1 MITPWP
7 KVSPGT
13 VPCDGLSSG
22 KREENRMKKIMMK
35 SITFRLGGGYN
46 HFAVVAALAL
56 AFAGMIPCS
65 SFAGM
70 TPLFTDG
77 LQVQFTTGD
86 RETVDCGINLKHGS
100 PISYWQSEPGC
111 ASPLTLAKVHFRP
124 NWQTNAFRR
133 ADGTFRPAVRFIR
146 NANNTDSVKD
156 NNGTGTEIT
165 QMYLASTNTTLNLGA
180 ASTWFLVM
188 NNLIVNNQKGLF
200 GFDGDPRF
208 GAFFI
213 GSDNQLRLHNN
224 ANPGNNSNIQPVVG
238 AANLIDSRGTGS
250 RMTSGLN
257 GSEVVNIAQSSSAR
271 SAAGPFV
278 LGRMIGVNNSAA
290 ADIAEVI
297 VYNRA
302 MNDAEVRIVRN
313 ALAARWGLTIANPLW
328 TAAADGFCDD
338 LVGVGSSTATGN
350 GRIPGAVETSGNAGG
365 LSLSVPSGAL
375 AGTDGYLLMAH
386 DGAGL
391 VSAWDAESKILRIA
405 RVWRVQNTLATTP
418 AVTVSVD
425 GATIAPGVTGL
436 ACRLLYRADA
446 TRPFADTGLAGVPSG
461 TTVSFAFAA
470 GAFKAGD
477 YAVAITGGTASAT
490 VAPGTEDITVW
501 FTPDAGVVT
510 NESGA
515 VTNWVNQGSVGAVS
529 DLHAYTGT
537 VTVAENALTSSDGTT
552 THNALRFAT
561 ACLMTEG
568 ATSHGLQP
576 NQLSSWFIV
585 YEPSFVADEQRDA
598 GLFGF
603 NNNNARYGAFFRN
616 MDGGY
621 NISGF
626 QGGYPNNELARTDIP
641 KAWHVVDMTQY
652 PSIEGATRGSIAARG
667 VTTSPSGAQPSYQI
681 QTTANFKVGHF
692 REDTWGKFFN
702 GGIAELRI
710 YSRPLNPIERMYV
723 AKELSD
729 KYGLA
734 FNHPFWNASSTDAA
748 TYRTEIQMTGLS
760 KMTGTGGATG
770 FMSGGMTISTGDA
783 GGDITDIWFA
793 HNGESLAWTTVGGVT
808 ALARSWCLTGL
819 GVTLPSMRLTFLLG
833 GAEDGSEYAVLFRE
847 SDAASWMRLPV
858 SADVSPGM
866 VSVNLPAGLPSGYIT
881 LGKVGAGETL
891 ERPCAAVGDGLMGWY
906 RADTGVTVAGGVVT
920 TWRNLGL
927 VGSAADFTASGSPR
941 LSTSAFP
948 RASGLSEAS
957 VSFDG
962 SSYMTTAEAT
972 KWYTSWNNNNTWFA
986 VFRLGAG
993 VVPSNMGV
1001 FGEVD
1006 NNGSRFGA
1014 FFVEAA
1020 QGVVTAL
1027 RTHAFVDNNAGMF
1040 CVMQDTGILDG
1051 EASLI
1056 DSCRLGKYVDS
1067 YLDGRWQDGK
1077 YKSDMSTALPSR
1089 FYMGKMLSGLSA
1101 FNGDIAE
1108 VRVYNRTLKTVE
1120 RNIVAN
1126 HLAARYGIAL
1136 RDNLLYGGATDG
1148 CVLDVVG
1155 IGRTIADGSAPNTSN
1170 GGSVTNSW
1178 SVYAASNITVSDN
1191 SAGLTLSAAG
1201 TLADGDYVLAGHG
1214 VKDNAWVPVA
1224 SDVKR
1229 LKRAWHITKTNAA
1242 SLDLALAFT
1251 LADAGVGLLDAK
1263 EKPVYGLFRSL
1274 DGGAT
1279 WSAVDVPLVQTAGGF
1294 TCTLP
1299 ASAFAEGQ
1307 YTLGAHV
1314 TPLGTMVIFR

>member
-1 MITPWP
+1 MA
-7 KVSPGT
+7 KNNYFRFGSSP
-13 VPCDGLSSG
+13 
-22 KREENRMKKIMMK
+22 
-35 SITFRLGGGYN
+35 
-46 HFAVVAALAL
+46 FAGAAAFAL

-70 TPLFTDG
+70 TSLFTDG

-156 NNGTGTEIT
+156 NNGTGTAIT

-338 LVGVGSSTATGN
+338 LVGVGSSMATGD

-391 VSAWDAESKILRIA
+391 VPAWDVVTKILRIP
-405 RVWRVQNTLATTP
+405 RVWRVQGSFATMP

-425 GATIAPGVTGL
+425 GATVAPGVTGL

-446 TRPFADTGLAGVPSG
+446 AQPFVDTGLNGTTSG
-461 TTVSFAFAA
+461 GTVSFAFAS

-477 YAVAITGGTASAT
+477 YAVAITGGTTSAT
-490 VAPGTEDITVW
+490 AAPGTEDITVW

-515 VTNWVNQGSVGAVS
+515 VTNWINQGSIGAVS

-561 ACLMTEG
+561 ACLMTAG
-568 ATSHGLQP
+568 TTSHGLAET
-576 NQLSSWFIV
+576 QLSSWFIV
-585 YEPSFVADEQRDA
+585 YEPSLVADEQKDA

-603 NNNNARYGAFFRN
+603 NNNNARYGAFFPTAS
-616 MDGGY
+616 GGY
-621 NISGF
+621 NIAGF
-626 QGGYPNNELARTDIP
+626 QGGIVDNYIQQPSSDIP

-652 PSIEGATRGSIAARG
+652 PSVEGYTRGSIAVQGA
-667 VTTSPSGAQPSYQI
+667 TASKSGNQQSSFAI
-681 QTTANFKVGHF
+681 QTTARFKMGHF

-734 FNHPFWNASSTDAA
+734 FNHPFWIASETAAA
-748 TYRTEIQMTGLS
+748 TYRTEIQMTGLG
-760 KMTGTGGATG
+760 KIVGTGGATG
-770 FMSGGMTISTGDA
+770 LMSGGLMISAGDA
-783 GGDITDIWFA
+783 GDDITDIWFA
-793 HNGESLAWTTVGGVT
+793 HNGESLAWTTIDGT
-808 ALARSWCLTGL
+808 TSLARSWCLEYSGT
-819 GVTLPSMRLTFLLG
+819 TLPAMRLTFSLG

-847 SDAASWMRLPV
+847 SDTASWTRLPV
-858 SADVSPGM
+858 SADVSLGM
-866 VSVNLPAGLPSGYIT
+866 VSVNLPAGLPSGYFT
-881 LGKVGAGETL
+881 LGKTGAGATL
-891 ERPCAAVGDGLMGWY
+891 ERPCAAVGSGLAGWY

-948 RASGLSEAS
+948 RASGASEAS

-972 KWYTSWNNNNTWFA
+972 KWYTAANNNNTWFA

-993 VVPSNMGV
+993 VAPSNMGV

-1014 FFVEAA
+1014 FFVQAA

-1027 RTHAFVDNNAGMF
+1027 RTHAFVDNNSGMF
-1040 CVMQDTGILDG
+1040 CVMQDSGVLGG

-1056 DSCRLGKYVDS
+1056 DSCRFGKYVDS

-1077 YKSDMSTALPSR
+1077 YKSDMSAALPSR
-1089 FYMGKMLSGLSA
+1089 FYMGKMLTLSP

-1108 VRVYNRTLKTVE
+1108 VRVYNRTLKDVE

-1136 RDNLLYGGATDG
+1136 RDNLLYGGAADG
-1148 CVLDVVG
+1148 CGLDVVG
-1155 IGRTIADGSAPNTSN
+1155 IGCTTADTKVSDGSS
-1170 GGSVTNSW
+1170 GG
-1178 SVYAASNITVSDN
+1178 NIHVAGDVTVSDN

-1214 VKDNAWVPVA
+1214 VKDNAWVPVGMG
-1224 SDVKR
+1224 VKR
-1229 LKRAWHITKTNAA
+1229 LKRAWHVTKTNAA
-1242 SLDLALAFT
+1242 SLDLSLAFN

-1314 TPLGTMVIFR
+1314 TPLGTLMIFR

>member
-1 MITPWP
+1 MA
-7 KVSPGT
+7 K
-13 VPCDGLSSG
+13 
-22 KREENRMKKIMMK
+22 NRY
-35 SITFRLGGGYN
+35 FRFGAN
-46 HFAVVAALAL
+46 PFAAAPVLLLAL
-56 AFAGMIPCS
+56 AGMILLPAS
-65 SFAGM
+65 AATTS
-70 TPLFTDG
+70 LFTDG

-100 PISYWQSEPGC
+100 PISSWQSEPGC

-156 NNGTGTEIT
+156 NNGTGTAIT

-313 ALAARWGLTIANPLW
+313 ALAARWGLTITDPLW
-328 TAAADGFCDD
+328 TAAVDGFCDD
-338 LVGVGSSTATGN
+338 LVGVGSSTATGD

-365 LSLSVPSGAL
+365 LSLSVPSGVL

-391 VSAWDAESKILRIA
+391 VPAWDAISKILRVS
-405 RVWRVQNTLATTP
+405 RVWRVQNTLATMP

-425 GATIAPGVTGL
+425 GATLAPGVTGL

-446 TRPFADTGLAGVPSG
+446 TQPFVDTGLNGTTSG
-461 TTVSFAFAA
+461 DTVSFVFAA

-477 YAVAITGGTASAT
+477 YAVAVTGGTASAT

-501 FTPDAGVVT
+501 FTPDVGVVT

-515 VTNWVNQGSVGAVS
+515 VTNWINQGSIGAVS

-552 THNALRFAT
+552 THNALRFAK

-568 ATSHGLQP
+568 ATSHGLADP
-576 NQLSSWFIV
+576 PLSSWFIV
-585 YEPSFVADEQRDA
+585 YEPSSVANEQKDA

-603 NNNNARYGAFFRN
+603 NNNDKRYGAFFRDS
-616 MDGGY
+616 DGGF

-626 QGGYPNNELARTDIP
+626 QGGTPNSIELARTDIP

-652 PSIEGATRGSIAARG
+652 PSIEGNTRGSIAARG
-667 VTTSPSGAQPSYQI
+667 VTTSPSGNQNLCQI
-681 QTTANFKVGHF
+681 QAANFKMGHF

-702 GGIAELRI
+702 GGIAEFRI

-734 FNHPFWNASSTDAA
+734 FNHPFWIASSTAAA

-760 KMTGTGGATG
+760 KMAGTGGAMG

-819 GVTLPSMRLTFLLG
+819 GTTLPEMRLTFLLG
-833 GAEDGSEYAVLFRE
+833 GVEDGSEYAMLFRE
-847 SDAASWMRLPV
+847 SDDASWMRLPV

-866 VSVNLPAGLPSGYIT
+866 VSVNLPSGMPSGYFT

-948 RASGLSEAS
+948 RASGVSEAS

-993 VVPSNMGV
+993 VAPSNMGV

-1014 FFVEAA
+1014 FFVQAA

-1027 RTHAFVDNNAGMF
+1027 RTHGFVDNASNMF
-1040 CVMQDTGILDG
+1040 CVMQDAGILGG

-1056 DSCRLGKYVDS
+1056 DSCRVDKYVDS

-1089 FYMGKMLSGLSA
+1089 FYMGKMLTLSP

-1108 VRVYNRTLKTVE
+1108 VRVYNRTLKDVE

-1136 RDNLLYGGATDG
+1136 RDNLLYGGATNG
-1148 CVLDVVG
+1148 CGLDVVG
-1155 IGRTIADGSAPNTSN
+1155 IGRTTADTRVSDGSS
-1170 GGSVTNSW
+1170 GGNIHV
-1178 SVYAASNITVSDN
+1178 AGNITVSDN

-1214 VKDNAWVPVA
+1214 VKVNAWVPVTA
-1224 SDVKR
+1224 NMKR
-1229 LKRAWHITKTNAA
+1229 MKRAWHVTKTNAA
-1242 SLDLALAFT
+1242 SLDLSLAFT

-1314 TPLGTMVIFR
+1314 TPIGTLMIFR

>member
-1 MITPWP
+1 MA
-7 KVSPGT
+7 K
-13 VPCDGLSSG
+13 
-22 KREENRMKKIMMK
+22 NRY
-35 SITFRLGGGYN
+35 FRFGSN
-46 HFAVVAALAL
+46 PFAAAAAFAL

-70 TPLFTDG
+70 TSLFTDG

-86 RETVDCGINLKHGS
+86 RETVDGGINLKHGS

-111 ASPLTLAKVHFRP
+111 ALPLTLTKVQYRP

-156 NNGTGTEIT
+156 NNGTGTAIT

-338 LVGVGSSTATGN
+338 LVGVGSSTAAGD

-391 VSAWDAESKILRIA
+391 VPAWDVVSKILRVS
-405 RVWRVQNTLATTP
+405 RVWHVQGTLATMPT
-418 AVTVSVD
+418 VTVSVD
-425 GATIAPGVTGL
+425 GVTVASGVTGL
-436 ACRLLYRADA
+436 ACRLLYRANA
-446 TRPFADTGLAGVPSG
+446 TQPFVDTGLNGTTSG
-461 TTVSFAFAA
+461 GTVSFAFAA

-477 YAVAITGGTASAT
+477 YAVAIMGGTASAT

-501 FTPDAGVVT
+501 FTPDVGVVT

-515 VTNWVNQGSVGAVS
+515 VTNWVNQGSIGAVS

-552 THNALRFAT
+552 THNALRFAK

-568 ATSHGLQP
+568 ATSHGLAETP
-576 NQLSSWFIV
+576 LSSWFIV
-585 YEPSFVADEQRDA
+585 YEPSLVASEQKDA

-603 NNNNARYGAFFRN
+603 NNNDKRYGAFFRDS
-616 MDGGY
+616 DGGF
-621 NISGF
+621 NIAGF
-626 QGGYPNNELARTDIP
+626 QGGSPNGFELARTDIP
-641 KAWHVVDMTQY
+641 KTWHVVDMTQY
-652 PSIEGATRGSIAARG
+652 PSIEGNTRGSIAARG
-667 VTTSPSGAQPSYQI
+667 VTTSPSGNQTLCQI
-681 QTTANFKVGHF
+681 QTANFKMGHF

-702 GGIAELRI
+702 GGIAEFRI
-710 YSRPLNPIERMYV
+710 YSRPLNPIERMLV

-734 FNHPFWNASSTDAA
+734 FNHPFWVASSTVAA

-760 KMTGTGGATG
+760 KMAGTGGAMG

-783 GGDITDIWFA
+783 GGDISDIWFA
-793 HNGESLAWTTVGGVT
+793 HNGESLAWTTIDGVT
-808 ALARSWCLTGL
+808 VLARSWCLTGL
-819 GVTLPSMRLTFLLG
+819 GTTLPGMRLTFLLG
-833 GAEDGSEYAVLFRE
+833 GAEDGSEYAMLFRE
-847 SDAASWMRLPV
+847 SDAASWMRLPI

-866 VSVNLPAGLPSGYIT
+866 VSVNLPAGLPSGYFT

-891 ERPCAAVGDGLMGWY
+891 ERPCAAVGNGLMGWY

-948 RASGLSEAS
+948 RASGASEAS

-962 SSYMTTAEAT
+962 SAYMTTAEAT
-972 KWYTSWNNNNTWFA
+972 KWYASWNNNNTWFT

-993 VVPSNMGV
+993 VAPSDMGV

-1014 FFVEAA
+1014 FFVKAA

-1027 RTHAFVDNNAGMF
+1027 RTHGFVPNESTKF
-1040 CVMQDTGILDG
+1040 CVIQDTGILGG

-1056 DSCRLGKYVDS
+1056 DSCRLGGCVDS
-1067 YLDGRWQDGK
+1067 YLNGSHQDGK
-1077 YKSDMSTALPSR
+1077 TATLPAAIPSK
-1089 FYMGKMLSGLSA
+1089 FYMGKMLGLSP

-1136 RDNLLYGGATDG
+1136 RDNLLYGGAADG
-1148 CVLDVVG
+1148 CGLDVVG
-1155 IGRTIADGSAPNTSN
+1155 IGRTTAEGSAPNTSN
-1170 GGSVTNSW
+1170 GGNVTNSW
-1178 SVYAASNITVSDN
+1178 SVYAAGNITVSDN

-1224 SDVKR
+1224 LDVKR
-1229 LKRAWHITKTNAA
+1229 LKRAWHVTKTNAA
-1242 SLDLALAFT
+1242 SLGLSFAFN

-1314 TPLGTMVIFR
+1314 TPIGTLMIFR

>member
-1 MITPWP
+1 MIAPWP

-22 KREENRMKKIMMK
+22 KREENRKKKIMMK

-56 AFAGMIPCS
+56 AMAGMISCS
-65 SFAGM
+65 SFAG
-70 TPLFTDG
+70 TTSLFTDG
-77 LQVQFTTGD
+77 LQAHFTTAD
-86 RETVDCGINLKHGS
+86 RMTVNGGINLGHGS
-100 PISYWQSEPGC
+100 EVTSWQTESGC
-111 ASPLTLAKVHFRP
+111 ASPLTLAKVSDVNPSADPNTYGCP
-124 NWQTNAFRR
+124 NWQTNAFQR
-133 ADGTFRPAVRFIR
+133 ADGTYRPALRFVRNTANTGTAA
-146 NANNTDSVKD
+146 NANGKKVNLISS
-156 NNGTGTEIT
+156 E
-165 QMYLASTNTTLNLGA
+165 LTTLNFGQE
-180 ASTWFLVM
+180 SMWFIVM
-188 NNLIVNNQKGLF
+188 NNLTANNEKGLF
-200 GFDGDPRF
+200 GFGRDPRF
-208 GAFFI
+208 GAFFLN
-213 GSDNQLRLHNN
+213 GGDTQLRLHNN
-224 ANPGNNSNIQPVVG
+224 YNPQSSGNVTVPIGQS
-238 AANLIDSRGTGS
+238 NLIDSRSTSS
-250 RMTSGLN
+250 RMTGGVN
-257 GSEVVNIAQSSSAR
+257 GTESVNTSVTPSAR
-271 SAAGPFV
+271 SDDSLF
-278 LGRMIGVNNSAA
+278 LGRMVGVGDAA
-290 ADIAEVI
+290 SVDIAELAI
-297 VYNRA
+297 YNRA
-302 MNDAEVRIVRN
+302 LTDAEVRIVRN
-313 ALAARWGLTIANPLW
+313 ALAARWGLMIADPLW

-338 LVGVGSSTATGN
+338 LAGIGSSTATGT

-386 DGAGL
+386 DGAEL
-391 VSAWDAESKILRIA
+391 APAWDAMSKILRVS
-405 RVWRVQNTLATTP
+405 RVWRVQNTFATMP

-425 GATIAPGVTGL
+425 GATLAPGVTGL

-446 TRPFADTGLAGVPSG
+446 TQPFVATGLNGTTSG
-461 TTVSFAFAA
+461 DTVSFVFAA

-477 YAVAITGGTASAT
+477 YAVAVTGGTASAT

-501 FTPDAGVVT
+501 FTPDVGVVT

-515 VTNWVNQGSVGAVS
+515 VTNWINQGSIGAVS

-568 ATSHGLQP
+568 ATSHGLADP
-576 NQLSSWFIV
+576 PLSSWFIV
-585 YEPSFVADEQRDA
+585 YEPSLVADEQKDA

-603 NNNNARYGAFFRN
+603 NNNDKRYGAFFREL
-616 MDGGY
+616 DGGF

-626 QGGYPNNELARTDIP
+626 QGGTPNSFELARTDIP

-652 PSIEGATRGSIAARG
+652 PSIEGNTRGSIAARG
-667 VTTSPSGAQPSYQI
+667 VTTSPSGNQNLCQI
-681 QTTANFKVGHF
+681 QAANFKMGHF

-702 GGIAELRI
+702 GGIAEFRI

-734 FNHPFWNASSTDAA
+734 FNHPFWVASSTAAA

-760 KMTGTGGATG
+760 KMAGTGGAMG
-770 FMSGGMTISTGDA
+770 FLSGGMTISTGDA
-783 GGDITDIWFA
+783 GGDIADIWFA

-819 GVTLPSMRLTFLLG
+819 GTTLPGMRLTFLLG
-833 GAEDGSEYAVLFRE
+833 GAEDGSEYAMLFRE
-847 SDAASWMRLPV
+847 SDAASWTRLPV
-858 SADVSPGM
+858 SADVSLGM
-866 VSVNLPAGLPSGYIT
+866 VSVNLPAGLPSGYFT
-881 LGKVGAGETL
+881 LGKTGAGETL

-927 VGSAADFTASGSPR
+927 VGSAADFSASGSPR

-948 RASGLSEAS
+948 RASGVSEAS

-993 VVPSNMGV
+993 VAPSNMGV

-1014 FFVEAA
+1014 FFVQAA

-1027 RTHAFVDNNAGMF
+1027 RTHGFVNNASDMF
-1040 CVMQDTGILDG
+1040 CVMQDAGILGG

-1056 DSCRLGKYVDS
+1056 DSCRVDKYVDS

-1077 YKSDMSTALPSR
+1077 YQKDMSAALPSR
-1089 FYMGKMLSGLSA
+1089 FYMGKMLTLSP

-1108 VRVYNRTLKTVE
+1108 VRVYNRTLKDVE

-1136 RDNLLYGGATDG
+1136 RDNLLYGGAADG
-1148 CVLDVVG
+1148 CGLDVVG
-1155 IGRTIADGSAPNTSN
+1155 IGRTTADTRVSDGSS
-1170 GGSVTNSW
+1170 GGNIHV
-1178 SVYAASNITVSDN
+1178 AGNITVSDN

-1214 VKDNAWVPVA
+1214 VKDNAWVPA
-1224 SDVKR
+1224 GMDVKR
-1229 LKRAWHITKTNAA
+1229 LKRAWHVTRTNAA

-1314 TPLGTMVIFR
+1314 TPRGTMMIFR